1 MLLKCNF
8 SFFLPLFHQAPYPSF
23 FCAVLTTG
31 SPSLTSTVRPFLEPV
46 SIPWPK
52 KASFFPR
59 SHLNQ
64 PPCKHIIVI
73 KNTVRSILN
82 IKQQLNKINRHLHKT
97 AAYSTESIWRFLFT
111 MTYML
116 YTALSGAKVLF
127 SYLFLSLITWCA
139 CMWAINQERFPWLT
153 GKSQQPG
160 NPKGPDRRKSSILCI
175 LWDGAIGHHS
185 DYGSPQY
192 ALNSWYVLLYTKY
205 NPHFPF

>member
-1 MLLKCNF
+1 MLPAALYIHPVTSQIYTSAFLFFFFIKSNMLLKCNF

-52 KASFFPR
+52 KASFFPC

-82 IKQQLNKINRHLHKT
+82 IKQQLNKIT
-97 AAYSTESIWRFLFT
+97 DISTRLMLILQNPFGDFFL
-111 MTYML
+111 
-116 YTALSGAKVLF
+116 
-127 SYLFLSLITWCA
+127 
-139 CMWAINQERFPWLT
+139 Q
-153 GKSQQPG
+153 
-160 NPKGPDRRKSSILCI
+160 
-175 LWDGAIGHHS
+175 
-185 DYGSPQY
+185 
-192 ALNSWYVLLYTKY
+192 
-205 NPHFPF
+205 